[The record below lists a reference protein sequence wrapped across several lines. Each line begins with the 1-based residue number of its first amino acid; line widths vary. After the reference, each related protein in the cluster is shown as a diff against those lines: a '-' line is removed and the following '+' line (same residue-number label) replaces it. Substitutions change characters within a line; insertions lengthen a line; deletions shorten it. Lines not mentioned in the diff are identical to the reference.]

1 MSESGYRDEMLEQI
15 FNSQV
20 PFSGKADNLLGEIVR
35 AWMRILYRWS
45 NDGDQIGVGYGKET
59 CNAAARFLFNHI
71 GSLDF
76 LQNLTDREDNG
87 SEMTDEEYEKLL
99 SRVTEN
105 VRRAVEE
112 HYDSF
117 AESETEDYDSHF
129 ISEYDSEK
137 FEDEDEEDYYEEDYE
152 EEEEYY

>member
-1 MSESGYRDEMLEQI
+1 MRDK
-15 FNSQV
+15 V
-20 PFSGKADNLLGEIVR
+20 YNLLNKNLKEFNPTVLVICCIV
-35 AWMRILYRWS
+35 
-45 NDGDQIGVGYGKET
+45 
-59 CNAAARFLFNHI
+59 FL
-71 GSLDF
+71 SLVAVITYKVSSSYALF
-76 LQNLTDREDNG
+76 
-87 SEMTDEEYEKLL
+87 TDEVEGKKTITLHY
-99 SRVTEN
+99 
-105 VRRAVEE
+105 EE